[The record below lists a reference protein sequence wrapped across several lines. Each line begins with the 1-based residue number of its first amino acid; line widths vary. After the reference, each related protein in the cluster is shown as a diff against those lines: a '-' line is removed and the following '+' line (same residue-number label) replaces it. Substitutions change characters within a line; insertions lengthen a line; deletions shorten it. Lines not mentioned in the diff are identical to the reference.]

1 MTNDWNKRPL
11 EEFYTTKPKQQV
23 QFPSITVCPSGKYE
37 CKNDDTKENI

>member
-11 EEFYTTKPKQQV
+11 EEFYTTIPKQKV
-23 QFPSITVCPSGKYE
+23 QFPSITVCPSGEYE